1 MSATS
6 DRPIL
11 ILGTRTFAEHVADVI
26 DETPGYRVAGFV
38 ENMDRDRCATPL
50 LGLPV
55 YWIDDIAPLARTHAA
70 VCALSTTLRSRFTDQ
85 AAALGMPFATVI
97 HPSAHVSRKSTV
109 GEGSIVSVGAIIAA
123 YTHIGRHV
131 IVSRGAGIG
140 HHTVIGDYVTIQPG
154 ANVAGACHIGQAA
167 YIGIGATVIDKL
179 TIGEHSTV
187 GAGAVVVR
195 DVPPHVTVVGVPPRI
210 IKRPAPSG
218 E

>member
-1 MSATS
+1 MSATA

-11 ILGTRTFAEHVADVI
+11 ILGTRTFAEHVADLV

-38 ENMDRDRCATPL
+38 ENMDRDRCAMPL
-50 LGLPV
+50 LDLPV

-70 VCALSTTLRSRFTDQ
+70 VCALSTTLRSRFTGQ

-97 HPSAHVSRKSTV
+97 HPGAHVSRRSTV
-109 GEGSIVSVGAIIAA
+109 GEGSIVSVGAIIAGF
-123 YTHIGRHV
+123 THIGRHV

-140 HHTVIGDYVTIQPG
+140 HHTRIGDYVTIQPG
-154 ANVAGACHIGQAA
+154 ANVAGACRIGEAA
-167 YIGIGATVIDKL
+167 YIGIGATIVDKL
-179 TIGEHSTV
+179 TIGEHATV

-195 DVPPHVTVVGVPPRI
+195 DVAPHMKVVGAPPRI
-210 IKRPAPSG
+210 ISRTGSP

>member
-1 MSATS
+1 MSANN

-11 ILGTRTFAEHVADVI
+11 ILGTRTFAEHVADII

-38 ENMDRDRCATPL
+38 ENMDRDRCAKPL
-50 LGLPV
+50 LDLPV

-70 VCALSTTLRSRFTDQ
+70 VCALSTTLRSRFIDQ

-109 GEGSIVSVGAIIAA
+109 GEGSIISVGVIIAA
-123 YTHIGRHV
+123 YTHLGRHV

-140 HHTVIGDYVTIQPG
+140 HHTVIGDCVTIQPG
-154 ANVAGACHIGQAA
+154 VNVAGACQVGRAA
-167 YIGIGATVIDKL
+167 YIGIGATIIDKVN
-179 TIGEHSTV
+179 IGEHSMV

-195 DVPPHVTVVGVPPRI
+195 DVPPHMKVVGAPPRI
-210 IKRPAPSG
+210 IEKNIPGS
-218 E
+218 